1 MNFDFNKEFWA
12 TIGVNHRVFEAGDVF
27 KQNRDKQADEV
38 RYNRYLDNPEKLSSK
53 AFLEVQAL
61 VKNCFDDLILKY
73 LFGTQTQGIYDEAC
87 FYLDQILNIAFNFHI
102 LKTLKLNPEVYINMC
117 AFQLAYIMHNMNMR
131 KIDIS
136 IFLEAMKSQS
146 LEPYIKNAKQAI
158 GAGTNKTLA
167 MDLSYKHDKFIEL
180 INRKGVY
187 LIESVG
193 PSSYE
198 KKISE
203 WKREKELPSLFELLL
218 VSQCINSKVPSDQG
232 KRAILIQL
240 LLTRALLSC
249 KYVYKIEEK
258 DILSFI
264 EKFYDFLHEI
274 PLLEAK
280 NLDILKSNYIVD
292 IAKIHALDL
301 SLDEKHK
308 ILQKNFIKFADHN
321 LLDFTIERFPN
332 ADSILQRFN
341 NGKFKDVIEELEIT
355 SEPSNILLDMQRYFV
370 LALASIKIKDQKR
383 IRKYIKLC
391 DVHMFSGSLLLNRIN
406 PSIKDYCVALANSQ
420 TFKEC
425 SKALC
430 EYFDQQKKLSTFE

>member
-1 MNFDFNKEFWA
+1 MNFDFNKEFWT
-12 TIGVNHRVFEAGDVF
+12 TIGVNHRVFEVGDIF
-27 KQNRDKQADEV
+27 KQDRDKQADEV

-73 LFGTQTQGIYDEAC
+73 LFGTQTQEIYDEAC

-102 LKTLKLNPEVYINMC
+102 FKTLKFNPEVNINMC

-158 GAGTNKTLA
+158 SVKTNKDLA
-167 MDLSYKHDKFIEL
+167 MELSYKHDEFIEL
-180 INRKGVY
+180 INQKGVY

-193 PSSYE
+193 PASYE

-203 WKREKELPSLFELLL
+203 WKKGKELPNLFEMLLL
-218 VSQCINSKVPSDQG
+218 NRCISPKFSSDQE

-240 LLTRALLSC
+240 LLTRTLLSC
-249 KYVYKIEEK
+249 KSVYEIEEK
-258 DILSFI
+258 DVLSFI
-264 EKFYDFLHEI
+264 EKFHDFLYKN
-274 PLLEAK
+274 PLLEDK
-280 NLDILKSNYIVD
+280 NLHTLKSNYVVD
-292 IAKIHALDL
+292 IANIHTLDL
-301 SLDEKHK
+301 SVDEKYK

-332 ADSILQRFN
+332 ADNILQRFN
-341 NGKFKDVIEELEIT
+341 NGEFKEVIEELEIK
-355 SEPSNILLDMQRYFV
+355 SEPSNILLDVQKYFV